1 MGLLFCSFSPPS
13 TGECPRSVPENTQ
26 ELIEKTISTRFLPQ
40 LNYYPWAKRQASKK
54 VRRTCGID
62 DGGAY
67 KKVYESWDIR
77 DYRVFYTEKELAR
90 RELSFAELYRLYSK

>member
-1 MGLLFCSFSPPS
+1 MS
-13 TGECPRSVPENTQ
+13 RSYSRYAVVTDYGRRH
-26 ELIEKTISTRFLPQ
+26 TR
-40 LNYYPWAKRQASKK
+40 WAKRQASKK

-67 KKVYESWDIR
+67 KKIYESWDIR
-77 DYRVFYTEKELAR
+77 DYRFFHSAKELAR

>member
-1 MGLLFCSFSPPS
+1 MS
-13 TGECPRSVPENTQ
+13 RSY
-26 ELIEKTISTRFLPQ
+26 SRFAVVSDYSR
-40 LNYYPWAKRQASKK
+40 NYTSWAKRQASKK

-77 DYRVFYTEKELAR
+77 DYRFFYSEKELALR
-90 RELSFAELYRLYSK
+90 QFSFSELYQLYPK

>member
-1 MGLLFCSFSPPS
+1 MS
-13 TGECPRSVPENTQ
+13 RSY
-26 ELIEKTISTRFLPQ
+26 SRFAVVSDYSR
-40 LNYYPWAKRQASKK
+40 NYTSWAKRQASKK

-77 DYRVFYTEKELAR
+77 DFRFFYSEKELAR
-90 RELSFAELYRLYSK
+90 RDLSFAELYQLYSK